1 MRKTQLNQ
9 RLDSPEFVTSTFV
22 TRRDRLAW
30 FGANLIQKV
39 FDDCG
44 VRVLVVVDD
53 EDLRRSSGMRA

>member
-1 MRKTQLNQ
+1 VRKTQLNQ

-30 FGANLIQKV
+30 FGANLIQKIL
-39 FDDCG
+39 DDCG

-53 EDLRRSSGMRA
+53 EDLRRFSGMRA